1 MKNKKLRKRFR
12 VVEFVL
18 LSAMLATSLSC
29 KGSTFGLEMENMVNL
44 EEVDLYDDYTPMEK
58 SSLYQVFI
66 DGKPVQVWRETCH
79 DMEAPNEESYFHTV
93 LFEYSE
99 KAEVKIVSSTAF
111 TDFVLSP
118 KRFNIAAVKNGNELT
133 FTMSEYYNYTLVI
146 PGLEPLMLFGA
157 PDLSSYKTE
166 NVVVFKE
173 GVHTAPNSL
182 FKLESNTTY
191 YLEEGA
197 ILNGK
202 VLIQN
207 AHNVKIIGR
216 GYIDDRTS
224 PSRGNFVRVYNS
236 ENIDLKGFGVRH
248 ATQGWQVDIVNSK
261 NVQVSHLNL
270 LSFGLNND
278 GLDLGTGCSQV
289 HFEHCFIGAGDD
301 GFGWHATNAEKDG
314 EEPLTDC
321 TAKNCIIWK
330 GKVGHGIRIGSSLET
345 SAVKNLHFKDIDIV
359 RIVGGRAI
367 VIPHSD
373 WAEVKNIIFEGVRDE
388 KPNQNGFVAA
398 YIRQTQF
405 SNPNGYRPGT
415 ISDIQFI
422 DCVCNGTNTR
432 LEGYDENHKIK
443 NITFKN
449 VKLAGRA
456 MQQSDIEMNEYV
468 ENVVVIND

>member
-1 MKNKKLRKRFR
+1 MRRTGRKHRIVDLALLWGM
-12 VVEFVL
+12 VVI
-18 LSAMLATSLSC
+18 SISC
-29 KGSTFGLEMENMVNL
+29 KGSVWGTDFGKVG
-44 EEVDLYDDYTPMEK
+44 LYDSYAPIEK
-58 SSLYQVFI
+58 SSQYQVFI
-66 DGKPVQVWRETCH
+66 NENPVQVWRETCH
-79 DMEAPNEESYFHTV
+79 DMEAPNEETHIHTA
-93 LFEYSE
+93 LFDYSVG
-99 KAEVKIVSSTAF
+99 AQIKIVSSTAF

-118 KRFNIAAVKNGNELT
+118 KRFNIATVKKGNELT
-133 FTMSEYYNYTLVI
+133 FIIPEYYNYTLVI
-146 PGLEPLMLFGA
+146 PGQEPLMLFGA

-166 NVVVFKE
+166 NAVVFEK
-173 GVHTAPNSL
+173 GVHTAPNGL

-207 AHNVKIIGR
+207 AQNVKIIGR
-216 GYIDDRTS
+216 GYIDDRTK
-224 PSRGNFVRVYNS
+224 PSRGNFLRVYNS
-236 ENIDLKGFGVRH
+236 ENIELKGFGIRH
-248 ATQGWQVDIVNSK
+248 ATQGWQVDMVNSK
-261 NVQVSHLNL
+261 EIQVSYLNL

-301 GFGWHATNAEKDG
+301 GFGWHATNAAEDG

-321 TAKNCIIWK
+321 TARDCIIWK

-359 RIVGGRAI
+359 RIAGGRAI

-373 WAEVKNIIFEGVRDE
+373 WAEVKDIVFEGVRDE
-388 KPNQNGFVAA
+388 KPDQGGFVAA

-405 SNPNGYRPGT
+405 SNPAGYRPGS

-422 DCVCNGTNTR
+422 DCVSNGTNTR
-432 LEGYDENHKIK
+432 LEGYDEKHKIK
-443 NITFKN
+443 NIIFKN
-449 VKLAGRA
+449 VKLAGRP
-456 MQQSDIEMNEYV
+456 MQQSDIKMNEYV
-468 ENVVVIND
+468 EDVVVLND